1 MHYKKEGFPEISEL
15 VVCNVKKILPHS
27 IFVEIEEYGKEG
39 MIHISEIAPGRIRN
53 LRDYVKEGKKIVCKV
68 LNIHKEKGHIDL
80 SLRRVNKSQR
90 IRKNTEYKQEI
101 RAEKILE
108 NVAKELNTTLDD
120 IYKKAGNSLI
130 NEYGALTP
138 CFYDIVKDKANLK
151 ELKIDPKI
159 EKVLITKVKE
169 KIQPPSVI
177 VTSKLR
183 LQSFSSNGIED
194 IKKVLKSIKKE
205 GVSLSYLG
213 APNYRLVINAPD
225 YKEAEGKLKEIN
237 DSTVKLAKK
246 MNVDAEFKRK

>member
-80 SLRRVNKSQR
+80 SLRRVNQSQR

-130 NEYGALTP
+130 
-138 CFYDIVKDKANLK
+138 K